1 MSAIAKPYAPICAQS
16 VVAHLGGIMNITF
29 CDGML
34 LQVTLHDNKATV
46 ISKQEIGTE
55 TIDFYNY
62 FAKYRLSP
70 KEQLLTLSNCPDKEA
85 IEIISGQPLV
95 NQFFLDC
102 INSRTTIYPQSKQ
115 SATEE
120 ALTYTCN
127 LVQYA
132 FSDLD
137 AAFSERPGTDDTSTQ
152 RFDKTVYLFT
162 HEELEDG
169 QTVFKPNQ
177 FTTSFVL
184 LDNKIVLV
192 YTVKSLYEYLALDFY
207 HIYFSSDSVKQV
219 AVCPCCKRA
228 FRMSQRNNLYCSK
241 SCKDK
246 HIKANNKKSPY
257 YSKYRYLQQYHNRQ
271 LNELRSQM
279 TDSSP
284 QVQKLQGIYDTW
296 NEWAHSEYE
305 QATKT
310 YNLMQQEKFKFF
322 INVNAYRQAQAN
334 NSFPDFET
342 ESTEEFGERLKAKWQ
357 ELKRGAK

>member
-1 MSAIAKPYAPICAQS
+1 
-16 VVAHLGGIMNITF
+16 MNITF

-137 AAFSERPGTDDTSTQ
+137 AAFPSAPVLTIPAHSVLIK
-152 RFDKTVYLFT
+152 RFICSRMRNLKTV
-162 HEELEDG
+162 
-169 QTVFKPNQ
+169 KP
-177 FTTSFVL
+177 
-184 LDNKIVLV
+184 
-192 YTVKSLYEYLALDFY
+192 
-207 HIYFSSDSVKQV
+207 FSS
-219 AVCPCCKRA
+219 PT
-228 FRMSQRNNLYCSK
+228 NLQLPLSCWIIK
-241 SCKDK
+241 SFWCT
-246 HIKANNKKSPY
+246 
-257 YSKYRYLQQYHNRQ
+257 R
-271 LNELRSQM
+271 
-279 TDSSP
+279 
-284 QVQKLQGIYDTW
+284 
-296 NEWAHSEYE
+296 
-305 QATKT
+305 
-310 YNLMQQEKFKFF
+310 
-322 INVNAYRQAQAN
+322 
-334 NSFPDFET
+334 
-342 ESTEEFGERLKAKWQ
+342 
-357 ELKRGAK
+357 

>member
-1 MSAIAKPYAPICAQS
+1 
-16 VVAHLGGIMNITF
+16 MNITF

-34 LQVTLHDNKATV
+34 LQVALHDNKATV

-102 INSRTTIYPQSKQ
+102 INSRTDIYPQSKQ
-115 SATEE
+115 AATEE
-120 ALTYTCN
+120 ALTYTRN

-271 LNELRSQM
+271 LNELRSQK

-305 QATKT
+305 KSTKI
-310 YNLMQQEKFKFF
+310 YRLKQEEQQKF
-322 INVNAYRQAQAN
+322 ILNVRAYRKAQADGK
-334 NSFPDFET
+334 FPDFET
-342 ESTEEFGERLKAKWQ
+342 ESAEEFGERLKAKWQ
-357 ELKRGAK
+357 ELKRGVK

>member
-1 MSAIAKPYAPICAQS
+1 
-16 VVAHLGGIMNITF
+16 MNITF

-34 LQVTLHDNKATV
+34 LQVGLHDNKATV
-46 ISKQEIGTE
+46 LSKQEIGAE
-55 TIDFYNY
+55 TTNFYNY
-62 FAKYRLSP
+62 FSKYRLFP
-70 KEQLLTLSNCPDKEA
+70 EAQLLKSSNCPDKEA

-102 INSRTTIYPQSKQ
+102 INSRTDIYPQSKQ
-115 SATEE
+115 AATEE
-120 ALTYTCN
+120 ALTYTRN
-127 LVQYA
+127 FVQYA

-246 HIKANNKKSPY
+246 HIKTINKKSPY

-284 QVQKLQGIYDTW
+284 QVQKLQGIYDIW
-296 NEWAHSEYE
+296 NEWARSEYE
-305 QATKT
+305 ESTKIYRLKQEEQLKFILNVST
-310 YNLMQQEKFKFF
+310 YRK
-322 INVNAYRQAQAN
+322 AQADGTI
-334 NSFPDFET
+334 PDFAT
-342 ESTEEFGERLKAKWQ
+342 ESAEEFGERLKAKWK
-357 ELKRGAK
+357 ELKRGVK

>member
-1 MSAIAKPYAPICAQS
+1 
-16 VVAHLGGIMNITF
+16 MNITF

-85 IEIISGQPLV
+85 IEIIS
-95 NQFFLDC
+95 
-102 INSRTTIYPQSKQ
+102 
-115 SATEE
+115 EE

-310 YNLMQQEKFKFF
+310 YNLIQQEKFKFF

>member
-1 MSAIAKPYAPICAQS
+1 
-16 VVAHLGGIMNITF
+16 MNITF

-34 LQVTLHDNKATV
+34 LQVALHDNKATV

-95 NQFFLDC
+95 NQFFLDY
-102 INSRTTIYPQSKQ
+102 INSRTDIYPQSKQ
-115 SATEE
+115 AATEE
-120 ALTYTCN
+120 ALTYTRN
-127 LVQYA
+127 LVQYV

-137 AAFSERPGTDDTSTQ
+137 AAFSERPGADDTNTQ
-152 RFDKTVYLFT
+152 RFNKTVYLFT

-192 YTVKSLYEYLALDFY
+192 YTVKSLYEYLSLDFY
-207 HIYFSSDSVKQV
+207 HIYFSSDSIKQV
-219 AVCPCCKRA
+219 AVCPCCKKA
-228 FRMSQRNNLYCSK
+228 FRKSQQNKLYCSK

-246 HIKANNKKSPY
+246 SIKANNKKSPY

-271 LNELRSQM
+271 LNELRSQK

-305 QATKT
+305 ESTKIYRLKQEEQLKFILNVST
-310 YNLMQQEKFKFF
+310 YRK
-322 INVNAYRQAQAN
+322 AQADGTI
-334 NSFPDFET
+334 PDFAT
-342 ESTEEFGERLKAKWQ
+342 ESAEEFGERLKAKWK
-357 ELKRGAK
+357 ELKRGVK

>member
-1 MSAIAKPYAPICAQS
+1 
-16 VVAHLGGIMNITF
+16 MNITF
-29 CDGML
+29 YNEML
-34 LQVTLHDNKATV
+34 LQVALHDNKATV

-55 TIDFYNY
+55 TINFYNY

-70 KEQLLTLSNCPDKEA
+70 KEQLLKLTTCPDKEA
-85 IEIISGQPLV
+85 IEIISGQSLV
-95 NQFFLDC
+95 NQFFLDY
-102 INSRTTIYPQSKQ
+102 ISSRTDIYPQSKQ
-115 SATEE
+115 TATEE
-120 ALTYTCN
+120 ALTYTRN

-137 AAFSERPGTDDTSTQ
+137 AAFSERPSADDTSTQ

-169 QTVFKPNQ
+169 QTVFKPTQ

-192 YTVKSLYEYLALDFY
+192 YMVKSLYEYLALDFY

-246 HIKANNKKSPY
+246 HIKTINKKSPY

-271 LNELRSQM
+271 LNELRSQK

-305 QATKT
+305 KSTKI
-310 YNLMQQEKFKFF
+310 YRLKQEEQQKF
-322 INVNAYRQAQAN
+322 ILNVRAYRKAQADGK
-334 NSFPDFET
+334 FPDFET
-342 ESTEEFGERLKAKWQ
+342 ESAEEFGERLKAKWQ
-357 ELKRGAK
+357 ELKRGVK

>member
-1 MSAIAKPYAPICAQS
+1 
-16 VVAHLGGIMNITF
+16 MNIAF

-34 LQVTLHDNKATV
+34 LQVALHDDKAT
-46 ISKQEIGTE
+46 ILSKHKVGTD

-62 FAKYRLSP
+62 FVKYRLSP
-70 KEQLLTLSNCPDKEA
+70 EEPLLELSSLPADKT
-85 IEIISGQPLV
+85 IKIISGQSLV
-95 NQFFLDC
+95 NQFFSDC
-102 INSRTTIYPQSKQ
+102 IDTHQESNQA
-115 SATEE
+115 ATEE
-120 ALTYTCN
+120 ALTYTRN
-127 LVQYA
+127 LVQHA

-137 AAFSERPGTDDTSTQ
+137 AAFSERPCADDTSTQ

-177 FTTSFVL
+177 FTTSFVSL
-184 LDNKIVLV
+184 NNRIVLV
-192 YTVKSLYEYLALDFY
+192 YAVKNLYEYIALDFY
-207 HIYFSSDSVKQV
+207 HVYFSSDSIKQV
-219 AVCPCCKRA
+219 AVCPCCKKA

-296 NEWAHSEYE
+296 NEWARSEYE
-305 QATKT
+305 QVSGIFDH
-310 YNLMQQEKFKFF
+310 MQR
-322 INVNAYRQAQAN
+322 V
-334 NSFPDFET
+334 T
-342 ESTEEFGERLKAKWQ
+342 VEEFGERLKERWKALTKD
-357 ELKRGAK
+357 LK

>member
-1 MSAIAKPYAPICAQS
+1 
-16 VVAHLGGIMNITF
+16 MNITF

-34 LQVTLHDNKATV
+34 LQVDLYDNKATV

-55 TIDFYNY
+55 TINFYNY

-85 IEIISGQPLV
+85 IKIISGQPLV
-95 NQFFLDC
+95 NQFFSDC
-102 INSRTTIYPQSKQ
+102 INSRTDIYPQSKQ
-115 SATEE
+115 AATEE
-120 ALTYTCN
+120 ALTYTRN

-137 AAFSERPGTDDTSTQ
+137 AAFSERPGADDTSTQ

-162 HEELEDG
+162 HEELENG
-169 QTVFKPNQ
+169 QIVFKPNQ

-192 YTVKSLYEYLALDFY
+192 YAVKSLYEYLSLDFY
-207 HIYFSSDSVKQV
+207 HIYFSSDSIKQV
-219 AVCPCCKRA
+219 AVCPCCKKA
-228 FRMSQRNNLYCSK
+228 FRLSQRNKLYCSK

-246 HIKANNKKSPY
+246 HIKATNKKSPY

-284 QVQKLQGIYDTW
+284 QVQKLQGIYDIW

-305 QATKT
+305 ESTKI
-310 YNLMQQEKFKFF
+310 YRLKQEEQLKF
-322 INVNAYRQAQAN
+322 ILNVSAYRKAQADGTI
-334 NSFPDFET
+334 PDFEA
-342 ESTEEFGERLKAKWQ
+342 ESAEEFGERLKAKWK
-357 ELKRGAK
+357 ELKRGVK

>member
-1 MSAIAKPYAPICAQS
+1 
-16 VVAHLGGIMNITF
+16 MNITF

-34 LQVTLHDNKATV
+34 LQVALHDNKATV

-55 TIDFYNY
+55 TINFYNY

-85 IEIISGQPLV
+85 IEIISGQSLV
-95 NQFFLDC
+95 KQFFLDY
-102 INSRTTIYPQSKQ
+102 INGRTDIYPQSKQ
-115 SATEE
+115 AATEE
-120 ALTYTCN
+120 ALTYTRN
-127 LVQYA
+127 LVQHA

-137 AAFSERPGTDDTSTQ
+137 AAFSERPGADDTSTQ

-177 FTTSFVL
+177 FTTSFVSL
-184 LDNKIVLV
+184 NNRIVLV
-192 YTVKSLYEYLALDFY
+192 YAVKNLYEYIALDFY
-207 HIYFSSDSVKQV
+207 HVYFSSDSIKQV
-219 AVCPCCKRA
+219 AVCPCCKKA
-228 FRMSQRNNLYCSK
+228 FRKSQQNKLYCSK

-284 QVQKLQGIYDTW
+284 QVKKLQGIYNTW

-310 YNLMQQEKFKFF
+310 YNLMQQEKFKFI

-334 NSFPDFET
+334 NSFPNFET
-342 ESTEEFGERLKAKWQ
+342 ESAEEFGERLKSKWK
-357 ELKRGAK
+357 ELKRGVK

>member
-1 MSAIAKPYAPICAQS
+1 MSAIVKPYAPFYVES
-16 VVAHLGGIMNITF
+16 VVVYLGGIMNITF

-34 LQVTLHDNKATV
+34 LQVALHDNKATV

-102 INSRTTIYPQSKQ
+102 INSRTDIYPQGKQ
-115 SATEE
+115 AATEE
-120 ALTYTCN
+120 ALTYTRN

-137 AAFSERPGTDDTSTQ
+137 AAFSERPGADDTSTQ
-152 RFDKTVYLFT
+152 LFNKTVYLFT
-162 HEELEDG
+162 HEEQEDG

-207 HIYFSSDSVKQV
+207 HIYFHRIPSNKLPSVP
-219 AVCPCCKRA
+219 AA
-228 FRMSQRNNLYCSK
+228 
-241 SCKDK
+241 
-246 HIKANNKKSPY
+246 KK
-257 YSKYRYLQQYHNRQ
+257 LF
-271 LNELRSQM
+271 
-279 TDSSP
+279 
-284 QVQKLQGIYDTW
+284 
-296 NEWAHSEYE
+296 A
-305 QATKT
+305 
-310 YNLMQQEKFKFF
+310 
-322 INVNAYRQAQAN
+322 
-334 NSFPDFET
+334 
-342 ESTEEFGERLKAKWQ
+342 
-357 ELKRGAK
+357 